1 MEMFPWKENAMDRLI
16 GTANIQYFR
25 ERLAAAREEREIKD
39 LRFLIA
45 REECRL
51 RDASP
56 IEKADHNLPLSYRRG
71 EGTRARLKRS
81 ALFSASIRNFA

>member
-16 GTANIQYFR
+16 ATANIQYFR
-25 ERLAAAREEREIKD
+25 ERLAAATEEREIID

-56 IEKADHNLPLSYRRG
+56 PKEQITTCH
-71 EGTRARLKRS
+71 
-81 ALFSASIRNFA
+81 